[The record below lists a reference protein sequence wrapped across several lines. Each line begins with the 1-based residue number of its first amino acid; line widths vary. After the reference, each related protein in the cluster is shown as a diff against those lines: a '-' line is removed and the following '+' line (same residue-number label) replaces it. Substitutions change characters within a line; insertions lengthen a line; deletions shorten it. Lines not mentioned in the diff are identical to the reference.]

1 MKYECCWMALNCQV
15 SLPCNSQCKE
25 SHERNF
31 GMAERGETKYP
42 QHHYVLK
49 VAQGETRRRLW
60 LIYLNIKTTTLTKC
74 KDLKKAPGFILVC
87 C

>member
-1 MKYECCWMALNCQV
+1 MMKNECCWMALNCQV

-31 GMAERGETKYP
+31 AMAERGETKYP

-49 VAQGETRRRLW
+49 VAQRG
-60 LIYLNIKTTTLTKC
+60 
-74 KDLKKAPGFILVC
+74 DKAEAVAHLSQHQDHQFN
-87 C
+87 